1 MLKRRLL
8 TAALL
13 ITLIVLEIL
22 YLNSTTLAM
31 VFALVVALSAWEWAR
46 LSGYLARTQRIGYVA
61 IVLFLLL
68 LVYKAHSF
76 WPMATTIFLLSA
88 AILWWLVAAYWVV
101 QYQQQ
106 QDFLPNTPWIRALLG
121 WVVLIPAWL
130 AVYQLHQQ
138 YGEYWIL
145 FLFVLIWGADTGAYA
160 AGRLWGRHKLAAYV
174 SPGKTWEG
182 FAGALAVGALLAG
195 GTAYFWLTRFGVY
208 YQIGFVL
215 LSLATVVVSV
225 LGDLLESLFK
235 RKAGVKDSGQL
246 LPGHGGMLDRI
257 DSLTSAA
264 PFFLA
269 GLLLMGSL
277 S

>member
-13 ITLIVLEIL
+13 IILIVLEIL
-22 YLNSTTLAM
+22 YLNSTTLA
-31 VFALVVALSAWEWAR
+31 VIFAIVAALSAWEWAG
-46 LSGYLARTQRIGYVA
+46 LSGYLARAQRIGYVA
-61 IVLFLLL
+61 IILFSFI
-68 LVYKAHSF
+68 LVYSAHSF
-76 WPMATTIFLLSA
+76 WPTATTVFLLSA
-88 AILWWLVAAYWVV
+88 AILWWLIAAYWVLR
-101 QYQQQ
+101 YQQQ
-106 QDFLPNTPWIRALLG
+106 CDLLPNSSPLRAGLG
-121 WVVLIPAWL
+121 GVVLIPSWF

-138 YGEYWIL
+138 YGEYWVL

-160 AGRLWGRHKLAAYV
+160 AGRLWGRHKLASHV

-182 FAGALAVGALLAG
+182 FAGALLVGALFAG
-195 GTAYFWLTRFGVY
+195 GAAYFWLDESEAL

-235 RKAGVKDSGQL
+235 RKAGVKDSGQI